1 MYCCVATDSACIA
14 LLLLAQHVLF
24 FNLLTQYVLRC
35 LYLLHMYSLVTANAT
50 CSTIDEPTICN
61 IRGEHTN
68 HYTIDEHMICHT
80 RGEHA
85 NHYTTDEPTICYTRG
100 EHANHYTIDAVQ
112 LYNGIPFLAM
122 LVFIWLICVDSTT
135 AHKTTTCTI
144 SNILFVFYIFESF

>member
-1 MYCCVATDSACIA
+1 MNPRSATLEVST
-14 LLLLAQHVLF
+14 
-24 FNLLTQYVLRC
+24 LTITPLI
-35 LYLLHMYSLVTANAT
+35 N
-50 CSTIDEPTICN
+50 P
-61 IRGEHTN
+61 RGEHAN
-68 HYTIDEHMICHT
+68 HYTIDKPTICHT